1 MAMRDLS
8 DIYAHALGPAAISF
22 DQKCQSG
29 IYPSL
34 AWLVKCILY
43 SY

>member
-29 IYPSL
+29 IYLSFTCMVGQMYTL
-34 AWLVKCILY
+34 
-43 SY
+43 